1 MTDAQSSNPEAQPKP
16 ARMRKPRKKRTASES
31 LLSIVLLLEAIVVF
45 FITLT
50 TYGLRIL
57 PAGVTFGGGAALF
70 VLLLLVG
77 RVVKTRAG
85 VNAGWVLQVVLVVL
99 GVLIPVMYFVGAIF
113 LALWIY
119 CFVNGRKLD
128 RRDAQLEK
136 DYNRISNQNNLS
148 QNDSK
153 EQ

>member
-1 MTDAQSSNPEAQPKP
+1 MSEAKP
-16 ARMRKPRKKRTASES
+16 ARGVRTRKKRTASES

-45 FITLT
+45 FVTITL
-50 TYGLRIL
+50 YGLRVL

-70 VLLLLVG
+70 VVLLLVG
-77 RVVKTRAG
+77 RIVKRPLG
-85 VNAGWVLQVVLVVL
+85 VSLGWALQVVLVVL
-99 GVLIPVMYFVGAIF
+99 GVLAPVMYFVGAIF

-136 DYNRISNQNNLS
+136 DYNRISQQNK
-148 QNDSK
+148 QT

>member
-1 MTDAQSSNPEAQPKP
+1 MSEQRP
-16 ARMRKPRKKRTASES
+16 ARKVRTRKKRTASES

-50 TYGLRIL
+50 TYGLRLL

-77 RVVKTRAG
+77 RIVKRRAG
-85 VNAGWVLQVVLVVL
+85 VNVGWVLQVVLVLL
-99 GVLIPVMYFVGAIF
+99 GILIPVMYFVGGIF

-136 DYNRISNQNNLS
+136 DYNRISQK
-148 QNDSK
+148 NDEPK
-153 EQ
+153 EK

>member
-1 MTDAQSSNPEAQPKP
+1 MSDAKP
-16 ARMRKPRKKRTASES
+16 ARQARTRKKRTASES

-50 TYGLRIL
+50 TYGLRLL
-57 PAGVTFGGGAALF
+57 PAGVTFAGGAALF

-77 RVVKTRAG
+77 RTVKRRAG
-85 VNAGWVLQVVLVVL
+85 VNAGWVLQAVLVAL

-136 DYNRISNQNNLS
+136 DFNRISQK
-148 QNDSK
+148 NDEPK